1 MGRVTQSRRL
11 IIAVLTGVM
20 VATAA
25 PAVAAD
31 PQPYGHLDGGGFRN
45 ILPPGSNGT
54 DSLTDFRSYLATGAV
69 PRWWDNQQ
77 PLYEG
82 LLTAAPGLTEASVN
96 DYFKDAT
103 FGVRAGARTGVV
115 KPRPGV
121 TIVRDEK
128 WGVPRI
134 YGSTR
139 RDTTFGA
146 GYAGAADRLFL
157 MDVLRNTGRATLSS
171 FLGGS
176 SLAADE
182 DQWRFAAYTEAD
194 LRRQIRM
201 FAGNPG
207 GRRIIGELR
216 SYTKGVNAY
225 IRDAREDPALM
236 PAEYSLLGKEVR
248 NWRATDV
255 IATASLVGGVFGRG
269 GGGSV
274 QAGEVYTALRR
285 ALGTKRARDV
295 WEGFRSKNDP
305 EAPVTTR
312 RRFPY
317 MTGDSFAPRG
327 LAMPDHGSVTPA
339 PIVSRGGVDA
349 ASGATTASPDLPAGG
364 FADGLAGLRA
374 DRHASNWELVP
385 GRHSASGRPVAV
397 MGPQVGYWLPQILVE
412 QELHGPGIDA
422 RGVAFAGVNVYVQ
435 MGHGRDYAWSATSAG
450 SDNTDVFAEVLCGG
464 SDRRYRYKG
473 TCRPMEK
480 LVRRNAWTP
489 SPIDPTPAG
498 SATLTTYRTVHGLVQ
513 SYGRVG
519 GKRVAFVL
527 ARTTYMHEADSAIG
541 FSALNDPR
549 QVRGPKS
556 FQRAAAGISFTFNWS
571 YADHDDIAYFL
582 SGAYPQRAR
591 RTSPDFPLLGTGRYD
606 WRGWDPRTWSSR
618 MIPFDA
624 HPRDVNP
631 RLLVSWNNKPAR
643 NWAAADDQWGYGPI
657 YRSQMIEKL
666 VSAEIR
672 RGGVSRAELV
682 KAMALP
688 ATQDIRGF
696 ALLPRLLEAVGSPAE
711 PQIEDA
717 VRQLRSWR
725 AAGSHRRDLDG
736 DGRYEHNRAIEIMDA
751 WWPRLVE
758 AQFRPGLGPEAYDEI
773 QTIIGTGDVTEGR
786 RPRAPGFA
794 DGWWG
799 YVERDLAAV
808 LDGREGRSL
817 GEEFCGAGD
826 REACRAVVR
835 ETLAEAIAVTPEQL
849 YGEGDCSDDPQASC
863 FDRNRYRITSAI
875 GTPSAFAFQNR
886 PTFQQVVSVQ
896 DRVPRLDRRRGRG

>member
-1 MGRVTQSRRL
+1 MGRVTDRRRP
-11 IIAVLTGVM
+11 IIAVLAGVLL
-20 VATAA
+20 VGATPAA
-25 PAVAAD
+25 AAE
-31 PQPYGHLDGGGFRN
+31 PQPHGHHDGGGFRN
-45 ILPPGSNGT
+45 ILPPGSNGV
-54 DSLTDFRSYLATGAV
+54 DSLTDFRSYLSTGSV

-82 LLTAAPGLTEASVN
+82 LLDAAPDLTDSSVD

-103 FGVRAGARTGVV
+103 FGVRAGDRADLVR
-115 KPRPGV
+115 PRPGV
-121 TIVRDEK
+121 TIVRDER

-134 YGSTR
+134 YGTTR

-171 FLGGS
+171 FLGGG

-201 FAGNPG
+201 FAENPG

-225 IRDAREDPALM
+225 IREARKDPSLM
-236 PAEYSLLGKEVR
+236 PAEYSLLGKEVE

-255 IATASLVGGVFGRG
+255 IATASLVGGIFGRG
-269 GGGSV
+269 GGASV

-285 ALGTKRARDV
+285 VFGEKRARNV

-305 EAPVTTR
+305 KAPVTTR
-312 RRFPY
+312 RSFPY
-317 MTGDSFAPRG
+317 MTGDPFAPRG
-327 LAMPDHGSVTPA
+327 LAMPDHGSVAPA
-339 PIVSRGGVDA
+339 PIVSGGGADA
-349 ASGATTASPDLPAGG
+349 AAVGPTSSSGATAGG
-364 FADGLAGLRA
+364 FVEGLADLRA
-374 DRHASNWELVP
+374 DRHTSNWELVP
-385 GRHSASGRPVAV
+385 GRHSATGRPVAV

-450 SDNTDVFAEVLCGG
+450 SDNSDVFAEVLCGG
-464 SDRRYRYKG
+464 SDHRYRYKG
-473 TCRPMEK
+473 ECRPMEK
-480 LVRRNAWTP
+480 LVRRNTWTP

-519 GKRVAFVL
+519 GKRVAFAL
-527 ARTTYMHEADSAIG
+527 ARTTYMHEAESAIG

-549 QVRGPKS
+549 HVRGPRS

-591 RTSPDFPLLGTGRYD
+591 RTSPDFPVLGTGRYD

-618 MIPFDA
+618 TLPFAA
-624 HPRDVNP
+624 HPRDINP

-643 NWAAADDQWGYGPI
+643 DWAAADDQWGYGPI
-657 YRSQMIEKL
+657 YRSQMIERR
-666 VSAEIR
+666 VSGEIR
-672 RGGVSRAELV
+672 RGTVSRAELV

-688 ATQDIRGF
+688 ATEDIRGS
-696 ALLPRLLEAVGSPAE
+696 ALLPRLLDAIGSPAD
-711 PQIEDA
+711 PVLADA
-717 VRQLRSWR
+717 VDQLREWR
-725 AAGSHRRDLDG
+725 AAGSYRRDLDG

-751 WWPRLVE
+751 WWPRLV
-758 AQFRPGLGPEAYDEI
+758 AGQFRPGLGDEAYDEI
-773 QTIIGTGDVTEGR
+773 QSIMSTGDVPEGR
-786 RPRAPGFA
+786 SPRAPGFA

-799 YVERDLAAV
+799 YVDRDLAAV
-808 LDGREGRSL
+808 LEGRASRSL
-817 GEEFCGAGD
+817 GAEFCGGGD
-826 REACRAVVR
+826 PEACRTMVR
-835 ETLAEAIAVTPEQL
+835 DTLAEAITVSPADL
-849 YGEGDCSDDPQASC
+849 YGRGACSDDPQPAC

-875 GTPSAFAFQNR
+875 GTPSSFAFQNR
-886 PTFQQVVSVQ
+886 PTFQQVVSVRH
-896 DRVPRLDRRRGRG
+896 RVPRVDTRRGRG